1 VAEGQAFHDEDFDRS
16 RTFDRPLDSIVLA
29 TGFHSGCSVPL
40 RDRGQVVGAISL
52 SASTPREA
60 MSGFVAELEPLGDV
74 LAAEIAE
81 PAGRAL
87 EVLVCHADPLAS
99 RGIAGLL
106 EAHGGVRA
114 RVAATLAA
122 ARDAASVCVPDVL
135 VCDDWLD
142 GERIDAV
149 ARALQEAGVD
159 APLVV
164 VSSRERAD
172 AVSVALRAGA
182 VAHIAGRDAVR
193 DLPAA
198 LDALR
203 QGDTLSLPQPERAAL
218 LTAREQE
225 LLESL
230 EEGLRFKQVARRL
243 GISEATAKTHA
254 RNLFRK
260 LDATSRAEA
269 VHTARE
275 RGLLA

>member
-135 VCDDWLD
+135 VCDDRLD

-230 EEGLRFKQVARRL
+230 EEGLRFK
-243 GISEATAKTHA
+243 
-254 RNLFRK
+254 
-260 LDATSRAEA
+260 
-269 VHTARE
+269 
-275 RGLLA
+275 